1 MVRREI
7 TKTLLERAGQFP
19 VLTLTGP
26 RQSGKTTLVRHC
38 FPNYRYANL
47 EDPETRL
54 LAESDYHR
62 FFAMFEPPVIIDEIQ
77 RVPGLASA
85 IQVMVDERRQERGRF
100 ILTGSHQPLL
110 RQAVTQS
117 LAGRSAFLKLLPLT
131 LSELSTTGNI
141 AGNGADALI
150 LRGTMPELAG
160 SDIPPS
166 IYYRNYLQ
174 TYVERDVRQIAN
186 IRDTSAFM
194 RFITMLA
201 GRTGQLLNL
210 NSLSGEVG
218 ASHTTLAGWLDILEA
233 SFIVYRLFPFFPK
246 IGKRLVKTPK
256 IYFTETGLAASL
268 LGLKTGEQVA
278 HDPLRGSLFENMVVG
293 DIMRRRMNRDE
304 PDGLFFFRTSDGL
317 EIDLLEQTEAGMR
330 PIEIK
335 SSMTYSPALETGLRK
350 YLLLFPDAPSPTLLY
365 AGTALAANRDG
376 IACRNYLD
384 FRE

>member
-1 MVRREI
+1 MTR
-7 TKTLLERAGQFP
+7 
-19 VLTLTGP
+19 
-26 RQSGKTTLVRHC
+26 SGH
-38 FPNYRYANL
+38 
-47 EDPETRL
+47 
-54 LAESDYHR
+54 
-62 FFAMFEPPVIIDEIQ
+62 
-77 RVPGLASA
+77 
-85 IQVMVDERRQERGRF
+85 
-100 ILTGSHQPLL
+100 L
-110 RQAVTQS
+110 RQ
-117 LAGRSAFLKLLPLT
+117 
-131 LSELSTTGNI
+131 
-141 AGNGADALI
+141 
-150 LRGTMPELAG
+150 
-160 SDIPPS
+160 
-166 IYYRNYLQ
+166 
-174 TYVERDVRQIAN
+174 
-186 IRDTSAFM
+186 TS
-194 RFITMLA
+194 
-201 GRTGQLLNL
+201 
-210 NSLSGEVG
+210 
-218 ASHTTLAGWLDILEA
+218 
-233 SFIVYRLFPFFPK
+233 PFFPK